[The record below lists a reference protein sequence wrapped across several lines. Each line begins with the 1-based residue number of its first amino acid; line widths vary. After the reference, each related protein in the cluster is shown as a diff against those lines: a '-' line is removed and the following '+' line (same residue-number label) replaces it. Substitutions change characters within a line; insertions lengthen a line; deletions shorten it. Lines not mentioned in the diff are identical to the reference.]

1 MIRLLGKPQRRH
13 QELML
18 NRKVP
23 QAVKVEMHR
32 SDLDKDETREV
43 DVDCE
48 RKLKDIL
55 TRKWCVGEMV
65 TARIQKVGFGKI
77 AETGSGFLMGYPA
90 LSE

>member
-1 MIRLLGKPQRRH
+1 MGRYDTAAWQAP
-13 QELML
+13 ET
-18 NRKVP
+18 VP
-23 QAVKVEMHR
+23 RADAKWKGSKSSQSEMHR

-65 TARIQKVGFGKI
+65 TARIQKVGLGRI
-77 AETGSGFLMGYPA
+77 AETGSGFF
-90 LSE
+90 